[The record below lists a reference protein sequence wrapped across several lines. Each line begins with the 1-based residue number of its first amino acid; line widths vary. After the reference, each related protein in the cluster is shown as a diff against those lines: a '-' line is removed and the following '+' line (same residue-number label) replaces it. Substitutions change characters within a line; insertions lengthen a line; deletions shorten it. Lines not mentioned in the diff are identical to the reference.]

1 MMVWGEQEVIV
12 FVRSIM
18 KVIFYYC
25 MLKTIS
31 MKAQARMRIGR
42 GPGLKFVPEKKSGRG
57 PSRACPTGRTRGRPD
72 FVKTYIISITYD

>member
-31 MKAQARMRIGR
+31 MRARPEARMRIGR
-42 GPGLKFVPEKKSGRG
+42 GPGLKFVPEKKIG
-57 PSRACPTGRTRGRPD
+57 PGPLGPAQRVEPEGGPTL
-72 FVKTYIISITYD
+72 

>member
-25 MLKTIS
+25 MLKAIS

-42 GPGLKFVPEKKSGRG
+42 GPGLKFVPEKKIG
-57 PSRACPTGRTRGRPD
+57 PGPLGPGPLGPAQRVEPEGGPTL
-72 FVKTYIISITYD
+72 